1 MDEALLRQLVRQMKI
16 LNIWISIVGGLIL
29 VTIAIC
35 AFLLFKVVTFVQD
48 TRDSVNNLQQKTED
62 SLNVKQQLCESD
74 SIGSFFQD
82 RGKLC
87 KEQ

>member
-1 MDEALLRQLVRQMKI
+1 MDEVLLKQLVRQMKI

-62 SLNVKQQLCESD
+62 SLNVKQQICDSN
-74 SIGSFFQD
+74 SIGSLFQERSD
-82 RGKLC
+82 LC